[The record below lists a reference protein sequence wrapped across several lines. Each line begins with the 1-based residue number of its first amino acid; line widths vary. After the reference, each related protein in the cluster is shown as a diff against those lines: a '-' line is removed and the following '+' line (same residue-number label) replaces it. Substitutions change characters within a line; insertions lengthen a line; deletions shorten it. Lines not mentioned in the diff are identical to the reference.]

1 MKGYLWTG
9 AGGARPEEA
18 STAGHLA
25 PWEAIAVD
33 AVGNVIEFW
42 GFKRNQGRVW
52 ALLYLRG
59 EALTAGEIEREL
71 GLSKGGVSMLLRDLE
86 RWGVIQRVRLPSDTA
101 WRYGAESDLIR
112 MVIRVIEEREAGF
125 ISRIRA
131 DLGEARRLATEAGGV
146 PREAFG
152 RLEKMA
158 LLAEHTERAL
168 KVFIKTARLDVGG
181 MFGVFRAEGSAS
193 ARRGALKEPA
203 ARGHKGPGAREL

>member
-9 AGGARPEEA
+9 EGGPRPQSATGGVGLAR
-18 STAGHLA
+18 
-25 PWEAIAVD
+25 WESIAVD

-59 EALTAGEIEREL
+59 EALTAAEIEREL

-125 ISRIRA
+125 ISRVRA
-131 DLGEARRLATEAGGV
+131 DLAEARRLATEAGHAS
-146 PREAFG
+146 RETLG

-181 MFGVFRAEGSAS
+181 MFGVFR
-193 ARRGALKEPA
+193 K
-203 ARGHKGPGAREL
+203 